1 MKDNKGFSLIELIIV
16 VGIMT
21 VLCAL
26 IAPNL
31 MKYLGTTKKKADDI
45 SREEISK
52 IMYRAC
58 GQIGIK
64 IKDIPYDTWIE
75 LKDGSELYNT
85 SEKIT
90 NANELQ
96 SFGGYVAL
104 ELQKV
109 PKSKITGDY
118 FQIKITKDEKGRYEV
133 EVK

>member
-31 MKYLGTTKKKADDI
+31 MKYLGITKKKADDI

-64 IKDIPYDTWIE
+64 VEDAPYDTWIE
-75 LKDGSELYNT
+75 LNEECDLYKPSE
-85 SEKIT
+85 
-90 NANELQ
+90 ANGNSTR
-96 SFGGYVAL
+96 SFGGYVAS
-104 ELQKV
+104 ELRKI
-109 PKSKITGDY
+109 PKSKVTGDY
-118 FQIKITKDEKGRYEV
+118 FQVKITKNAEGDFTV

>member
-52 IMYRAC
+52 VMYRAC

-64 IKDIPYDTWIE
+64 LKDAPYDTWIE
-75 LKDGSELYNT
+75 LKEECELYKP
-85 SEKIT
+85 SEMDIDT
-90 NANELQ
+90 TQ
-96 SFGGYVAL
+96 SFGGYVAS
-104 ELQKV
+104 ELREI
-109 PKSKITGDY
+109 PKSKVTGSY
-118 FQIKITKDEKGRYEV
+118 FKVKITKNADGQFTV